1 MYWICRFIHE
11 KFDLIISFIKALPN
25 ETTGIH
31 QILNILNSIE
41 IENELK
47 IVCSHTFLVTSIKN
61 LESDSLSTEDQVS
74 ILKDVEHLVE
84 S

>member
-1 MYWICRFIHE
+1 MTWIKFIVFIHE

-47 IVCSHTFLVTSIKN
+47 IVYLRKFLVISIKIKKA
-61 LESDSLSTEDQVS
+61 
-74 ILKDVEHLVE
+74 IL
-84 S
+84 